1 MSGLMT
7 ADEFMAEL
15 DRRVP
20 EAAELVRDQLGFMEV
35 PHLHLLLPELLRM
48 ATELYASGQTETLA
62 RLQNLVA
69 EGMAHGDEDVENAVA
84 VSFVEHLGAFLLE
97 TPAFI
102 AQLPQPLLGELR
114 RQKDEWASRENTHPQ
129 GLGPRSSC

>member
-1 MSGLMT
+1 MT
-7 ADEFMAEL
+7 VDDFMAEL

-20 EAAELVRDQLGFMEV
+20 EAGELGRDHLEFMEA

-62 RLQNLVA
+62 RLQNPVA
-69 EGMAHGDEDVENAVA
+69 EGMTHGDEDVQNAVA
-84 VSFVEHLGAFLLE
+84 VSFVEHLGAFPLE

-102 AQLPQPLLGELR
+102 AQLPQPLLDELQ
-114 RQKDEWASRENTHPQ
+114 RQ
-129 GLGPRSSC
+129 